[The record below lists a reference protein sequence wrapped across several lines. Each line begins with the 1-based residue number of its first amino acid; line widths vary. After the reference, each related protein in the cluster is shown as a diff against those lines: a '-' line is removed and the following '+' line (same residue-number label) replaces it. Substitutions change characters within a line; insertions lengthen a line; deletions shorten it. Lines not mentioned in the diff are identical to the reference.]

1 MEWTT
6 HVFRSRATIVQ
17 ISVQLP
23 WIARMSQCHRALVSF
38 VVAVFVF
45 SGGGVLDWLVTHQH
59 LPSISLML
67 AGAGVALALGLLVF
81 QVLTDIQERYQAMVD
96 RLLRIAELNHHVRNV
111 LQVIAFHNVPEL
123 QRSPEAIQQV
133 NAAVIRIES
142 VLREV
147 LPAGKR

>member
-1 MEWTT
+1 MSSAHEPLPLQTP
-6 HVFRSRATIVQ
+6 
-17 ISVQLP
+17 VQLP
-23 WIARMSQCHRALVSF
+23 WIARMSRGRRALVSF
-38 VVAVFVF
+38 VVAAVVF

-59 LPSISLML
+59 LPSISLMM

-96 RLLRIAELNHHVRNV
+96 RLQRIAKLNHHIRNA

-123 QRSPEAIQQV
+123 ERGEGAIQQV

>member
-1 MEWTT
+1 M
-6 HVFRSRATIVQ
+6 
-17 ISVQLP
+17 
-23 WIARMSQCHRALVSF
+23 M
-38 VVAVFVF
+38 
-45 SGGGVLDWLVTHQH
+45 
-59 LPSISLML
+59 

-96 RLLRIAELNHHVRNV
+96 RLQRIAELNHHIRNA

-123 QRSPEAIQQV
+123 QRGEAAIQQV

-147 LPAGKR
+147 LPTGKG